1 MSESGV
7 TIEQEIVQL
16 EQQIA
21 EKRISHLADLGQE
34 KVEPKLP
41 PDKETLHEIIGEK
54 IQQSAPP
61 AVGEARQGR
70 QYQPLPT
77 KPQHDDSTLS
87 YVLPELKDKVQE
99 LVNLVFNKS
108 LEDGIKEVAKT
119 NNAALIDA
127 FHDVL
132 VDELYNILVER
143 KKLEPVK

>member
-1 MSESGV
+1 MPESGV
-7 TIEQEIVQL
+7 TIEQEIAQL

-21 EKRISHLADLGQE
+21 EKRLRQLADLGVPLPELPSVETQE
-34 KVEPKLP
+34 PSTE
-41 PDKETLHEIIGEK
+41 KEALHKIIGEK
-54 IQQSAPP
+54 IQQQAP
-61 AVGEARQGR
+61 
-70 QYQPLPT
+70 QYQPAPV
-77 KPQHDDSTLS
+77 KPQQDDSALS

-132 VDELYNILVER
+132 VDELYNVLVER
-143 KKLEPVK
+143 KKLEKLT